1 MSKQAPHKIL
11 LADDDPGVC
20 QTLAMVLT
28 SAGYDV
34 TTAEHG
40 IDAIFLLQT
49 NVPDLIIYELN
60 LPNVPG
66 YDFLAVV
73 RARYPKIGVIAMSS
87 SPALD
92 EKVPE
97 GVFADAMYIK
107 GQGHPEDLLE
117 RVAQLLQTRETRA
130 KEHQKNSRD
139 AFAANQRARRASA
152 N

>member
-1 MSKQAPHKIL
+1 MARPAHKIL

-34 TTAEHG
+34 STAEHG

-49 NVPDLIIYELN
+49 TVPDLIIYELN

-73 RARYPKIGVIAMSS
+73 RARYPRISVIAMSS
-87 SPALD
+87 SPISD
-92 EKVPE
+92 DRVPD
-97 GVFADAMYIK
+97 GVFADGMYSK
-107 GQGHPEDLLE
+107 GQSHPEHLLE
-117 RVAQLLQTRETRA
+117 KVGQLLQDADTRA

-152 N
+152 T

>member
-1 MSKQAPHKIL
+1 MATPSHKIL

-34 TTAEHG
+34 STAEHG

-49 NVPDLIIYELN
+49 TVPDLIIFELN

-73 RARYPKIGVIAMSS
+73 RARYPRISVIAMSS
-87 SPALD
+87 CPALD
-92 EKVPE
+92 GRVPE
-97 GVFADAMYIK
+97 GVFADSMYIK
-107 GQGHPEDLLE
+107 GQSRPEDLLE
-117 RVAQLLQTRETRA
+117 RVSQLLQSREARA
-130 KEHQKNSRD
+130 QEHQKNSRD
-139 AFAANQRARRASA
+139 AFAANQRARRASVS
-152 N
+152 